1 LASGFLR
8 SAHQLLNRAG
18 SPAQNFADAHAG
30 HAGLRSVD
38 GGSCSSAA
46 HYSIC
51 PRSPLDLDVNS
62 DDACLR
68 AHTLPGMVA
77 SRRFRTV
84 SLVEKFGREAGS
96 DPPS

>member
-30 HAGLRSVD
+30 LRSVD

-46 HYSIC
+46 RYSIC
-51 PRSPLDLDVNS
+51 PRSLLDLGMNS

-84 SLVEKFGREAGS
+84 SLVEQFGREAGS
-96 DPPS
+96 NPPS